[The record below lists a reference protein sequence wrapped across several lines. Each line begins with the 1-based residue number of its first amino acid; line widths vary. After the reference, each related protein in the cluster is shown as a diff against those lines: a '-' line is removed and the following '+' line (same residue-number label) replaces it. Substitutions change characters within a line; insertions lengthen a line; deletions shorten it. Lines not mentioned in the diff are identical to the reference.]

1 MQEKLRGLVFVTE
14 SGSITRAQVR
24 VTFDNNID
32 LIIKSMA
39 NNLYLQKELRRVYE
53 QLQTLKVKVMR
64 YENPHLQGKRGHSKS
79 KLPFYKQI
87 SKHGAKKSGRGSAAD
102 VSEEAEL
109 EPLNTPQISSTA
121 NDKNSSSHAK
131 ETNQL
136 SF

>member
-1 MQEKLRGLVFVTE
+1 M
-14 SGSITRAQVR
+14 
-24 VTFDNNID
+24 
-32 LIIKSMA
+32 
-39 NNLYLQKELRRVYE
+39 QKELRRVYE

-87 SKHGAKKSGRGSAAD
+87 SKHGTKKSAGRGSAAD

-109 EPLNTPQISSTA
+109 EPLHTPQTSSNTTA
-121 NDKNSSSHAK
+121 NTANERNSSSHAK
-131 ETNQL
+131 ESSQL